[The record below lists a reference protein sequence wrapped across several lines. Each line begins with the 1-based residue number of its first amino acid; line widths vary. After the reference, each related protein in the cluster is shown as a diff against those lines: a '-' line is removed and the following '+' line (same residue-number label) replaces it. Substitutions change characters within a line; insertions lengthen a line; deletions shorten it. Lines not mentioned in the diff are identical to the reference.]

1 MNSIKIANLCWLCF
15 LRAYGMAGSMCASK
29 LRPCCFAHM
38 AREFKTIGVHHLYL
52 QAMQQHMWEV
62 WRARLPCK
70 LICRP

>member
-1 MNSIKIANLCWLCF
+1 
-15 LRAYGMAGSMCASK
+15 MAGSMCASK